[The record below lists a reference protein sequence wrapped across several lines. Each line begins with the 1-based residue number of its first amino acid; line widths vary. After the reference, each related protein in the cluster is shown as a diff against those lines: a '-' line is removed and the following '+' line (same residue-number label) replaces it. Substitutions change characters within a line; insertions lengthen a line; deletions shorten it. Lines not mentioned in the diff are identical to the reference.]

1 MLTTLLIGL
10 DNSGK
15 SSMLAHFK
23 SPGSEGIIEVLP
35 TLGFLIEEI
44 LLPQGGKGLVFDCG
58 GGFRYREM
66 WDHFVAEAHGVIY
79 VIDCTDRDRMCTVKK
94 NISMFFKHRL
104 LQKKPVAFFLNKYDS
119 PGSISKEDL
128 KRVLQIDKKRIEQPF
143 KIILGNSITREGVN
157 DCFNFIA
164 EKTKTRL

>member
-58 GGFRYREM
+58 G
-66 WDHFVAEAHGVIY
+66 I
-79 VIDCTDRDRMCTVKK
+79 
-94 NISMFFKHRL
+94 
-104 LQKKPVAFFLNKYDS
+104 
-119 PGSISKEDL
+119 
-128 KRVLQIDKKRIEQPF
+128 
-143 KIILGNSITREGVN
+143 
-157 DCFNFIA
+157 
-164 EKTKTRL
+164 